1 MRSWSEVDLLDR
13 EVHRSHTSAVEVK
26 NVWNFI
32 SAAPYIFKLLLLL
45 FSTSLAMGNFEFYGD
60 LQMSSF
66 PV

>member
-1 MRSWSEVDLLDR
+1 MRSLSEVDLLEG
-13 EVHRSHTSAVEVK
+13 EVHCSHTSAVEIK

-45 FSTSLAMGNFEFYGD
+45 FSTSFAMGNLEFYGD